1 MDALSGV
8 LMVIIQQMHD
18 RLVFLTW
25 GALFL
30 IILALYPLYSDMGWY
45 VGLGAWFSLFLLFL
59 MARNVAKYVD
69 FLDLISFNYFLQMFL
84 ASL

>member
-1 MDALSGV
+1 MSWV
-8 LMVIIQQMHD
+8 LMVTIQQTHD
-18 RLVFLTW
+18 KLIFLAW

-30 IILALYPLYSDMGWY
+30 LILALYPLYSDMGWY
-45 VGLGAWFSLFLLFL
+45 VGVGVWFSLLLLFL